1 MCLRENY
8 SKNANQLSS
17 VYMMGTVFASGLN
30 ESDDCLK
37 SVISEMNLIYG
48 SDIGRIYLECTYQ
61 AGIYLFKLKMKTP
74 DQCMKSV
81 QR

>member
-17 VYMMGTVFASGLN
+17 VYMMGTVFASGLT

-48 SDIGRIYLECTYQ
+48 SDIGRIYLECTYK

>member
-1 MCLRENY
+1 
-8 SKNANQLSS
+8 
-17 VYMMGTVFASGLN
+17 MMGTVFASGLN

-74 DQCMKSV
+74 MYEICSKMTIETPE
-81 QR
+81 QRQ

>member
-1 MCLRENY
+1 MCLPENY
-8 SKNANQLSS
+8 LKNANQLKS
-17 VYMMGTVFASGLN
+17 VYMMGIILVSGLTGS
-30 ESDDCLK
+30 EDCLK

-48 SDIGRIYLECTYQ
+48 SDIGRIYLEFTYQ